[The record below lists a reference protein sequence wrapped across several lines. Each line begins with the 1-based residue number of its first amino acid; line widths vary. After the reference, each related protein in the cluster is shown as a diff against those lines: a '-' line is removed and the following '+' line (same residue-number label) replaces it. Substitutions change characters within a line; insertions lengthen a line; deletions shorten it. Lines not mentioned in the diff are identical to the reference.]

1 MKLPVHIAQKLQQ
14 LIDGETL
21 SSSAIKH
28 SIIEELVAERIIE
41 RTGRIQKKVHLVNA
55 SALNQYLQNKYGIN
69 DLEKYIEVAQKDN
82 IKRSDLVAISSNS
95 KLKSTRTFKGFLIN
109 SYNPIVA
116 TLNGKKTTFNFTEG
130 VFQFIY
136 DFEHFIPEKSITIVG
151 I

>member
-14 LIDGETL
+14 LIDSETL

-69 DLEKYIEVAQKDN
+69 DLEKYIEVD
-82 IKRSDLVAISSNS
+82 
-95 KLKSTRTFKGFLIN
+95 
-109 SYNPIVA
+109 
-116 TLNGKKTTFNFTEG
+116 
-130 VFQFIY
+130 
-136 DFEHFIPEKSITIVG
+136 
-151 I
+151 